1 MKAAVVVPLY
11 KTTRTKLWWFEPI
24 SLRRCFEVFGG
35 RHPIVFI
42 VPEGWSCD
50 YLPSR
55 SDYSI
60 ETFDPKYFKGTAGYN
75 TLMLSPQFYQRFTDY
90 DYILIYQLDAFV
102 FSDRLEEFCELGY
115 DYIGAPWPY
124 ATIGVRLRLPVK
136 VSVGNGGF
144 SLRNVKSCINVLL
157 NHSDWIASHHY
168 QEDNTYSCLGTLPPN
183 DFRVAP
189 LKIASRFSAEDLPE
203 RYCRKNENVLPFGC
217 HGWFIRSAKF
227 YERAFSEVGYDL
239 TLFESVMGNIDIAS
253 LNASLRDYA
262 FRRLIKRFNKG
273 RSLRRYLPPNEKFF
287 VCLADG
293 QSNILADRLYAEG
306 LQIIN
311 PNAIPFLVNDE
322 QMRAAAELRNRSST
336 RGLILSLTDDSPLIS
351 KLINMNGGG
360 AVRAILYLVL
370 AGVHEGRSR
379 VAQTN
384 EPTVDQTLATKIIS
398 ARIEFKKIVLEIED
412 FFISVWRHLPNRL
425 CRCIFQA
432 RLSQSAH
439 NSYRCPPQDTPHQ
452 SASTN
457 HRGKSSRRR

>member
-60 ETFDPKYFKGTAGYN
+60 ETFDPKYFKDKKGYN
-75 TLMLSPQFYQRFTDY
+75 ELMLSPHFYERFVEY

-115 DYIGAPWPY
+115 DYIGAPWPRSSCDPRIKP
-124 ATIGVRLRLPVK
+124 A
-136 VSVGNGGF
+136 SFVGNGGF
-144 SLRNVKSCINVLL
+144 SLRNVKACANVLSKNATLTDSLHYNEDVIFSYLGGL
-157 NHSDWIASHHY
+157 NPD
-168 QEDNTYSCLGTLPPN
+168 E
-183 DFRVAP
+183 FRVAP
-189 LKIASRFSAEDLPE
+189 IKTAGRFSVEKQSE
-203 RYCRKNENVLPFGC
+203 RYCRKNQNVLPFGC
-217 HGWFIRSAKF
+217 HGWYALSSQFFI
-227 YERAFSEVGYDL
+227 RAFSELGYDL
-239 TLFESVMGNIDIAS
+239 TPFAHVMMNADIMELEKKLREYIS
-253 LNASLRDYA
+253 KRLLN
-262 FRRLIKRFNKG
+262 RLNKG
-273 RSLRRYLPPNEKFF
+273 YSLRRYLPPNEKFF
-287 VCLADG
+287 VCLADD
-293 QSNILADRLYAEG
+293 QSKFLAQKLYSEG

-360 AVRAILYLVL
+360 PY
-370 AGVHEGRSR
+370 G
-379 VAQTN
+379 QY
-384 EPTVDQTLATKIIS
+384 
-398 ARIEFKKIVLEIED
+398 
-412 FFISVWRHLPNRL
+412 FISFWQEYMKAEVVLLRRM
-425 CRCIFQA
+425 
-432 RLSQSAH
+432 
-439 NSYRCPPQDTPHQ
+439 
-452 SASTN
+452 
-457 HRGKSSRRR
+457 SRPSIKRWQQK